1 MKSAKIFK
9 YLILLILSIIFL
21 PALPIFFLTDL
32 SVNLTR
38 KDLCKFLKER
48 YGWFSQIKTY
58 KSFLKSFNNKKDDKI
73 ILCLATSAGEIA
85 TLEALFEKYNK
96 ASFFILT
103 TSITGRNRPC
113 KFSSNFAIHYMPV
126 PNFLFTMTIF
136 SLLKPDLCLVVESE
150 FWISYFVTSKIL
162 NIPIV
167 AVQIRHTMFQ
177 KKITELY
184 YYTFIKLCTW
194 IILPEEREA
203 YPVNFP
209 FKKVKFFNTDLK
221 LLKARVKKTDHRK
234 FFCIFASTHKEEEA
248 VFFECMNKMI
258 DSFEGIF
265 VIAPRHP
272 QRAKEIS
279 DYALKKDLCPIFLS
293 EIFDFLSKEV
303 DNIDD
308 IKNNINNEEFIQSLK
323 KKISLYNENID
334 IMKKIKNEKSKQFQ
348 NSSFK
353 KLQNQND
360 LRYIIIVDLFGK
372 LDWLY
377 DHSKVTIMGG
387 TFYDYKGGH
396 NIYEPLLSASFCI
409 AGKYLLNLLSFF
421 KEAEK
426 LGLTSLISDFNK
438 LDFEIL
444 KFWEIS
450 KSLENE
456 IGILQFEGSQFEKLY
471 IKTQNIKQQI
481 LLEFSQFF

>member
-9 YLILLILSIIFL
+9 YLILLILSIILL
-21 PALPIFFLTDL
+21 PALPIFFLIDL

-48 YGWFSQIKTY
+48 YGWLSWIKTY
-58 KSFLKSFNNKKDDKI
+58 KSFLKSFNNKKDNKL

-85 TLEALFEKYNK
+85 TLEALFEKYSK
-96 ASFFILT
+96 ANFFILT
-103 TSITGRNRPC
+103 TSITGRNRC
-113 KFSSNFAIHYMPV
+113 CNFASNSKIQYMPI

-136 SLLKPDLCLVVESE
+136 SLLKPDLFLVVESE
-150 FWISYFVTSKIL
+150 FWISYFITSKIL

-184 YYTFIKLCTW
+184 YYTFIRLCAW
-194 IILPEEREA
+194 IILPEERDA
-203 YPVNFP
+203 YPDNFP
-209 FKKVKFFNTDLK
+209 FEKVKFFNTDLK
-221 LLKARVKKTDHRK
+221 LLKVRVKKANCRK
-234 FFCIFASTHKEEEA
+234 VFCIFASTHKEEEV
-248 VFFECMNKMI
+248 VFFECINKMI

-279 DYALKKDLCPIFLS
+279 DFALKKDLCPIFLS
-293 EIFDFLSKEV
+293 EILDFLTKEV

-308 IKNNINNEEFIQSLK
+308 TKNNIDNQEFILSLK
-323 KKISLYNENID
+323 KKMPLHFKNTD
-334 IMKKIKNEKSKQFQ
+334 IMKKINNEKLSQFQ
-348 NSSFK
+348 NANFK
-353 KLQNQND
+353 NLQNPIN
-360 LRYIIIVDLFGK
+360 RRFIIIVDLFGK

-426 LGLTSLISDFNK
+426 AGLTSLVSDFNK

-450 KSLENE
+450 KSLENKN
-456 IGILQFEGSQFEKLY
+456 GILQFEGSQFEKLY
-471 IKTQNIKQQI
+471 IETQNVKQQI
-481 LLEFSQFF
+481 LHEFSQF

>member
-1 MKSAKIFK
+1 M
-9 YLILLILSIIFL
+9 
-21 PALPIFFLTDL
+21 PI
-32 SVNLTR
+32 
-38 KDLCKFLKER
+38 
-48 YGWFSQIKTY
+48 
-58 KSFLKSFNNKKDDKI
+58 
-73 ILCLATSAGEIA
+73 
-85 TLEALFEKYNK
+85 
-96 ASFFILT
+96 
-103 TSITGRNRPC
+103 
-113 KFSSNFAIHYMPV
+113 

-136 SLLKPDLCLVVESE
+136 SLLKPDLFLVVESE
-150 FWISYFVTSKIL
+150 FWISYFITSKIL

-177 KKITELY
+177 KKITEFY

-203 YPVNFP
+203 YPANFP
-209 FKKVKFFNTDLK
+209 FEKVKFFNTDLK
-221 LLKARVKKTDHRK
+221 LLKVRVKKANCRK
-234 FFCIFASTHKEEEA
+234 VFCIFASTHKEEEV
-248 VFFECMNKMI
+248 VFFECINKMI

-279 DYALKKDLCPIFLS
+279 DFALKKDLCPIFLS
-293 EIFDFLSKEV
+293 EILDFLTKKV
-303 DNIDD
+303 DNIEDT
-308 IKNNINNEEFIQSLK
+308 KNNIDNQEFILSLK
-323 KKISLYNENID
+323 KKMPLHFKNTD
-334 IMKKIKNEKSKQFQ
+334 IMKKINNEKLSQSQ
-348 NSSFK
+348 NANFK
-353 KLQNQND
+353 NLQNPIN
-360 LRYIIIVDLFGK
+360 RRFIIIVDLFGK

-426 LGLTSLISDFNK
+426 AGLTSLVSDFNK

-450 KSLENE
+450 KSLENKN
-456 IGILQFEGSQFEKLY
+456 GILQFEGSQFEKLY
-471 IKTQNIKQQI
+471 IETQNVKQQI
-481 LLEFSQFF
+481 LHEFSQF